1 MTRDGESP
9 STPGIDDV
17 PPDAQLGE
25 ESDADGD
32 ARLDAIWDSMFD
44 LNVLR
49 PLLLS
54 RGLYPDDVPGLI
66 RYAAFGLTNLC
77 WRNSVLEEWHA
88 GDGPLSDPDMMME
101 NARTS
106 VIARRALVDGL
117 DPAGDCWLLTAVD
130 HLAVMDDEPVA
141 ELLQDALDDF
151 LEVAFDPLRPLNC
164 GMTLAE
170 VAGEDLAELTGHAEA
185 QVGALLDK
193 ASDQGAGVVLA
204 FLALRGLIGRAEW
217 FGSWQW
223 PLKVDAFVAVLQDP
237 YDPWW
242 HKIPS
247 CQYPATE
254 VAALDINEVRSRL
267 LVGPEEWDT
276 DLLRFCLRQGI
287 GYLPIPA
294 PA

>member
-1 MTRDGESP
+1 VTRDAESP

-32 ARLDAIWDSMFD
+32 ARLDAVWDSMFD

-66 RYAAFGLTNLC
+66 RYAALGLTNLC
-77 WRNSVLEEWHA
+77 WRNSVLEDWHA

-117 DPAGDCWLLTAVD
+117 DPDGDGWLLTAAD
-130 HLAVMDDEPVA
+130 HLAVMDDEPITD
-141 ELLQDALDDF
+141 LLQDALDDF
-151 LEVAFDPLRPLNC
+151 LQVAFDPLRPLNC

-170 VAGEDLAELTGHAEA
+170 VAGEDLEELTGHAEA

-193 ASDQGAGVVLA
+193 ANDQGAGVVLA
-204 FLALRGLIGRAEW
+204 FLALKGLIGCAKW

-237 YDPWW
+237 DDPWW

-267 LVGPEEWDT
+267 LAGPQEWDT